1 VGSLKQLTLPE
12 IGVILLIA
20 LLLILG
26 IANVGRAVLA
36 LRYSTRL
43 PDLPLTISLDYLA
56 AMGGFWGITFIICAI
71 GLSLF
76 REWARRSTLVA
87 VTLYQMNVW
96 ANRLLFSVSDYA
108 RQTVPRDVV
117 LTGTFLLLFWIPLR
131 LPPVQRLFKRT
142 RN

>member
-1 VGSLKQLTLPE
+1 MRSLKQLTLPE
-12 IGVILLIA
+12 ICVILLTA
-20 LLLILG
+20 LLLILSV
-26 IANVGRAVLA
+26 ANMGRAVLA
-36 LRYSTRL
+36 ARYSTRL
-43 PDLPLTISLDYLA
+43 PDLPLTVSLDYLA
-56 AMGGFWGITFIICAI
+56 AMGGFWGVTFIICAI

-76 REWARRSTLVA
+76 REWGRRSTLAA

-117 LTGTFLLLFWIPLR
+117 LTVTLLLLFWMPMH
-131 LPPVQRLFKRT
+131 LPSIRQLFKRT

>member
-1 VGSLKQLTLPE
+1 MGSLKQLTLPE

-131 LPPVQRLFKRT
+131 LPPVQRLFKQT

>member
-1 VGSLKQLTLPE
+1 MESLKQLTLPE
-12 IGVILLIA
+12 MGVILLIA

-56 AMGGFWGITFIICAI
+56 AMGGFWGVTFIICAI

-76 REWARRSTLVA
+76 REWARRSTLAA

-96 ANRLLFSVSDYA
+96 TNRLLFSISDYA
-108 RQTVPRDVV
+108 RQTVPRDVI
-117 LTGTFLLLFWIPLR
+117 LTVTFLLLFWIPLH
-131 LPPVQRLFKRT
+131 LPSVQQLFKRT